1 MLRKENMKNAIKFK
15 DVWLMKNSTAY
26 QLFTDWKAQKDPVL
40 AKTYRKKFDDHMKV
54 VNGNYEKI
62 FQD

>member
-1 MLRKENMKNAIKFK
+1 MKNAIKFK

-26 QLFTDWKAQKDPVL
+26 QLFTEWKSSKDEKQTKV
-40 AKTYRKKFDDHMKV
+40 ARKKFDDHMKV

-62 FQD
+62 FQN